1 MTIRTAELAR
11 EVAREYRKAAD
22 AELQPID
29 LRSTRADAAP
39 ADSAARGFEMGQQTE
54 NLIRQ
59 TRRVLEAR
67 RSEADLRRQ
76 LAERHRE
83 LAEKQLALIEA
94 QLAGRSVK
102 N

>member
-1 MTIRTAELAR
+1 MLQILGQVYRRHAAGTELALDP
-11 EVAREYRKAAD
+11 VAVGQGSGEPFKDRV
-22 AELQPID
+22 
-29 LRSTRADAAP
+29 
-39 ADSAARGFEMGQQTE
+39 FEMGQQTE